1 MLSIHDSDYFC
12 YTRIKWTESITVQLN
27 HITVTWTVLYRDVL
41 LTPELLPAIRS
52 IGDVFVFQQDNAP
65 AHRARD
71 TVELLR
77 CETAHFI
84 SPDMWPANSRDL
96 NPVYCCNWDMM
107 QKRVYQVPIRDTDEL
122 RQRLVETRADFQYSV
137 VDDAINQWHKRPEAC
152 VHTDCGH
159 LEHFA
164 CLTFKLPHNTTR
176 LFRATFHQTNELC
189 ISQKKTAV
197 TF

>member
-1 MLSIHDSDYFC
+1 MAAFLFFELLYQKLADFNMFATWNPQKFLHEQLVDLPTSRISCSHCTLGNPNSHFSAMLSIHDSDYFC
-12 YTRIKWTESITVQLN
+12 YTRIKWTASITVQLN
-27 HITVTWTVLYRDVL
+27 HITVTWAVLYRDML
-41 LTPELLPAIRS
+41 LTPELLSAIRS

-122 RQRLVETRADFQYSV
+122 RQRLVET
-137 VDDAINQWHKRPEAC
+137 
-152 VHTDCGH
+152 
-159 LEHFA
+159 
-164 CLTFKLPHNTTR
+164 
-176 LFRATFHQTNELC
+176 
-189 ISQKKTAV
+189 
-197 TF
+197 